1 MKIITFT
8 KNSGAYCPGDRAGFD
23 DAQADAYV
31 ARGDALHAGQTPVDL
46 PVSLDGTGTELP
58 PADNTVK
65 TGRKPRQTTEPA

>member
-31 ARGDALHAGQTPVDL
+31 ARGDAVHTGQTTVT
-46 PVSLDGTGTELP
+46 SDGTGEVLP
-58 PADNTVK
+58 PADSTVK
-65 TGRKPRQTTEPA
+65 VGRKPRHTTEAA